1 MLDLFLSDKY
11 KADWDNIVKL
21 AQKDDADSRAK
32 LRKYAL
38 EGGRIATQSFGLF
51 RDVAKA
57 TSVTENGKT
66 TNLQPGQ
73 EIFVN
78 LVPTT
83 PYLPSSHPS
92 HAQWLIR
99 LGRCKLGSS
108 AIP

>member
-32 LRKYAL
+32 LRKYAM
-38 EGGRIATQSFGLF
+38 EGCRIATQSFGLF

-57 TSVTENGKT
+57 TSVTEAGKT

-78 LVPTT
+78 LVPPTT
-83 PYLPSSHPS
+83 SPFHLTRPSDT
-92 HAQWLIR
+92 
-99 LGRCKLGSS
+99 G
-108 AIP
+108 